1 MMPTAMRVLQVA
13 AEAAP
18 LLKTG
23 GLADVMGAL
32 PAALVQQGADA
43 RVLLPGF
50 ASVLDALVGARNV
63 ESLTAPWGGASSRLL
78 TGRIDAL
85 GGIQAYVVQNDAMY
99 RRVGGPYANAQAQ
112 PWPDNHRR
120 FALLSFAAVRLA
132 AGADAAWQPQLLHG
146 HDWHAG
152 LMPTYLRHDAQAVR
166 DGVRSVF
173 TIHNRAYQGLFD
185 AAWFAELGLPAAA
198 WSIDGVEFHGKVS
211 FMKAAL
217 QHADAVTTV
226 SPRYAEEVLGEAQGA
241 GLNGVLAARADG
253 VHGILN
259 GVDGAIWNPA
269 TDVHL
274 AKPFSAEQPVGK
286 AACKAALQL
295 ALGLDID
302 AKALLFGV
310 VSRLTEQKGLHL
322 VQALVP
328 EMLARGGQLVVLG
341 SGDASMEQAFA
352 ALAQAHP
359 GRIAFRIGFDEPLA
373 HRIYAGIDV
382 VMVPSRFEPCGL
394 TQLYGLAYGALPLVH
409 RVGGLADTVVDVSL
423 ENLHDGSA
431 TGFVFHEFTPDAAR
445 HALRRAFALRD
456 RPAWWR
462 RVRATAMQQRFG
474 WDVAAREY
482 MALYRRLLRVNFD
495 A

>member
-1 MMPTAMRVLQVA
+1 MSPPALRVLQVA

-32 PAALVQQGADA
+32 PAALRGQGADV
-43 RVLLPGF
+43 RLLLPGF
-50 ASVLDALVGARNV
+50 ASVLD
-63 ESLTAPWGGASSRLL
+63 SLSFSTDVTTVTPPWGGSSRLMA
-78 TGRIDAL
+78 GRFDAL
-85 GGIQAYVVQNDAMY
+85 GGIEAYVIRDDAMFQ
-99 RRVGGPYANAQAQ
+99 RAGGPYADARGQ
-112 PWPDNHRR
+112 PWADNHRR
-120 FALLSFAAVRLA
+120 FALLSLA
-132 AGADAAWQPQLLHG
+132 ALRVSTGGDVGWQPQVAHG

-152 LMPTYLRHDAQAVR
+152 LMPSYLHHDAHAR
-166 DGVRSVF
+166 RAGVRSVF
-173 TIHNRAYQGLFD
+173 TVHNLAYQGLFD
-185 AAWFAELGLPAAA
+185 ADAFSDLGLLPGA
-198 WSIDGVEFHGKVS
+198 WGIDGVEFHGKVS

-217 QHADAVTTV
+217 RDADAVTTV
-226 SPRYAEEVLGEAQGA
+226 SPRYAQEVLGADQGA
-241 GLNGVLAARADG
+241 GLQGVLAARADG

-259 GVDGAIWNPA
+259 GVDASVWNPA

-274 AKPFSAEQPVGK
+274 AKTFSADRMAGK
-286 AACKAALQL
+286 RDCKAALQR
-295 ALGLDID
+295 AVGLDVD
-302 AKALLFGV
+302 AEALLFGV

-328 EMLARGGQLVVLG
+328 DMLARGGQLVVLG

-352 ALAQAHP
+352 AMAQAHP

-409 RVGGLADTVVDVSL
+409 RVGGLADTVVDASL
-423 ENLHDGSA
+423 ENLQDGSA
-431 TGFVFHEFTPDAAR
+431 TGFVFHEFSLDAAQ

-456 RPAWWR
+456 RPVWWR
-462 RVRATAMQQRFG
+462 CVRATAMQRRFG